1 MNVMHETLENELL
14 KKMKT
19 LSPIDNKDEYE
30 EVLKLY
36 NQLVR
41 NRIDQEKADAA
52 NEIRAKEFELEKERF
67 EFEKARFNAEES
79 FKKKKFESEEEFRQK
94 QFEADEAIKQAEID
108 AKYEQNRLEQQRIE
122 AEIKAMGRNR
132 IKDYIGMGVKTVL
145 TVVTVFGAAKIEEE
159 GLFHKFASRE
169 REKRLDDFS
178 RK

>member
-19 LSPIDNKDEYE
+19 LSPIDNRDDYE
-30 EVLKLY
+30 EVMKLY

-52 NEIRAKEFELEKERF
+52 NDIRAKEFELEKERF
-67 EFEKARFNAEES
+67 EFEKARFDAEED
-79 FKKKKFESEEEFRQK
+79 FRQK

-122 AEIKAMGRNR
+122 AEIKSMGRNR
-132 IKDYIGMGVKTVL
+132 IKEYIGMGIKTVL